1 MEFTEFLV
9 LQFIAHLLYDF
20 FFQNDVWVRH
30 RFRYKYRSKALY
42 WHVIIVFLTSW
53 LLSFQIAF
61 FVCSFIIALSHF
73 IFDGMKASI
82 SKIRIGRRK
91 IFPKSF
97 FFVDQIGHLS
107 IILICVYSFDKIW
120 GIDPFITNPLKPEY
134 LLLILAYLICL
145 KPSNVFIREF
155 FKMNNFRAVS
165 MPGEDLLNAGKI
177 IGNIERILTV
187 TLLIFEQYEAV
198 GFIIAGKSILR
209 YEGVKTSKT
218 EYVLIGTLLS
228 FGIAIILSI
237 ILSKLQF

>member
-1 MEFTEFLV
+1 MEFIEFLV

-30 RFRYKYRSKALY
+30 RLRHKYRSKALY
-42 WHVIIVFLTSW
+42 WHVIIVFLISW
-53 LLSFQIAF
+53 LLSFQVAF
-61 FVCSFIIALSHF
+61 FVCSFLIALIHF
-73 IFDGMKASI
+73 LLDGMKSSI
-82 SKIRIGRRK
+82 SRIRIGRKR
-91 IFPKSF
+91 IFSKSF
-97 FFVDQIGHLS
+97 FFIDQLVHIC
-107 IILICVYSFDKIW
+107 IILICVYSFDRIW
-120 GIDPFITNPLKPEY
+120 GIDPFINSPLKPEY

-155 FKMNNFRAVS
+155 FKMNNFKAVS
-165 MPGEDLLNAGKI
+165 LPGEDLLDAGKI
-177 IGNIERILTV
+177 IGNIERVLTV
-187 TLLIFEQYEAV
+187 TLLIFQQYEAV

-237 ILSKLQF
+237 ILSKIQI